1 MMLGLELVARH
12 ICFLFV
18 WLALVS
24 AHPDLEVL
32 TRRGMSKVFVE
43 QTLQRRKIAV
53 KVLNDFGRQIVQDL
67 SLEPTQDERQ
77 NLGQYQKGG
86 EDFYFIVYL
95 RSDGHGRWFID
106 AFN

>member
-1 MMLGLELVARH
+1 MLGLELVARH

-24 AHPDLEVL
+24 AHPGLQIL

-53 KVLNDFGRQIVQDL
+53 KVLNDFRRQIVQNL
-67 SLEPTQDERQ
+67 ALQPTQDERQ

-86 EDFYFIVYL
+86 GDFYFIVYL